1 MEFSVSH
8 TEPETLKSR
17 FNCLSLCVAPT
28 ELGTLKS
35 RFNDFGL
42 VAVGLWV
49 GLTGLAWW
57 GVAPT
62 ELGTGLG
69 TLKSRFNEFGL
80 VAVG

>member
-1 MEFSVSH
+1 MYHILNQKHLNPDLIACHS
-8 TEPETLKSR
+8 
-17 FNCLSLCVAPT
+17 VAPT

-49 GLTGLAWW
+49 GWTGLAWW

-62 ELGTGLG
+62 EPGTGLG